1 MWLSSLCGGLDS
13 KKKTLLFSGSTLH
26 FLSTISHI
34 DYLLSPSLSLSS
46 FCVRGSGFTYIFA
59 SRVVGSESILATKV
73 FGLLD
78 TFLFYEDKKY
88 VFIDS
93 SGSEDRYVLSAVEFA
108 ISVLKTAD

>member
-1 MWLSSLCGGLDS
+1 
-13 KKKTLLFSGSTLH
+13 
-26 FLSTISHI
+26 
-34 DYLLSPSLSLSS
+34 
-46 FCVRGSGFTYIFA
+46 
-59 SRVVGSESILATKV
+59 VVGSESILATKV